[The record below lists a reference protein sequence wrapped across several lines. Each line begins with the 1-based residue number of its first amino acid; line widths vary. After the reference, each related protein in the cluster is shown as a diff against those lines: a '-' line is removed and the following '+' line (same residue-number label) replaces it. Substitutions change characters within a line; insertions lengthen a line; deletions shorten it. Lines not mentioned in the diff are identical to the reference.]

1 MRIEDQQAQLN
12 RNIPE
17 VDAGLKEEIM
27 ATMMAEGGMV
37 DDDNNPLSRKSKL
50 KREKQVEKNK
60 ELANDS
66 KKMLK
71 DHSKRIADKLVAT
84 DKLQMQESVNDAIK
98 QEVGELFSKK
108 GLQTSKDQV
117 VISQGMLQH
126 QNKQLKKLNQKKKAQ
141 SAAQAQQSDKKQM
154 VAPPI
159 ATPLKKVTETIS
171 KTTIERTQKMN
182 PTSQAPQQNMDILA
196 KDYLT
201 LIASNY
207 MGHQKIK
214 KEKIDSKRKELIK
227 QGIDTQQLSLME
239 KIREVLF
246 IPISEKKSKKAL

>member
-171 KTTIERTQKMN
+171 KTTIERTQKN
-182 PTSQAPQQNMDILA
+182 EPYQSSTPTKYGYP
-196 KDYLT
+196 
-201 LIASNY
+201 
-207 MGHQKIK
+207 G
-214 KEKIDSKRKELIK
+214 KRLLNINC
-227 QGIDTQQLSLME
+227 QQLHG
-239 KIREVLF
+239 
-246 IPISEKKSKKAL
+246 PSKD